1 MKYLRGFLMAW
12 GNFSAIPCPYQG
24 WHDDCRKAMLCMLPL
39 IGTLLGAI
47 CVAAW
52 ALLDWL
58 GLPALL
64 SGVFLMALYFC
75 CSGFIHLDGFMDC
88 SDAILSRRPA
98 LSQRQRI
105 LKDSAVGAFAVIAV
119 GLMFMVFA
127 ASMVTLSEEFSF
139 RRAGMLV
146 IIMTVSRGLAA
157 DCIARKPVMQSSQY
171 ADLADSEAGLVSLAE
186 KARLAERNFRP
197 LEGLVLTAMTIWPIL
212 VIPAVTGYGN
222 APFRYVAYYIMVVLT
237 MLIGESAAGAY
248 ARRQLGGMS
257 GDVAGYMIVSGELFG
272 MMAAAMAASYLGI

>member
-12 GNFSAIPCPYQG
+12 GNFSAIPCPYKS

-39 IGTLLGAI
+39 IGTLLGVI

-52 ALLDWL
+52 AFMNWL
-58 GLPALL
+58 KLPALL
-64 SGVFLMALYFC
+64 SGVLVTALYFC

-98 LSQRQRI
+98 LSQRQQI
-105 LKDSAVGAFAVIAV
+105 LKDPAVGAFAVIAV
-119 GLMFMVFA
+119 VLMFLVFA
-127 ASMVTLSEEFSF
+127 ASMVTLMADFSF
-139 RRAGMLV
+139 RRAGIV
-146 IIMTVSRGLAA
+146 ILILTVSRGLAA

-171 ADLADSEAGLVSLAE
+171 ADLADADAGHIDLAE
-186 KARLAERNFRP
+186 KAKPSERAFKPWESLILA
-197 LEGLVLTAMTIWPIL
+197 VITVWPVL
-212 VIPAVTGYGN
+212 VIPAVIDYAD
-222 APFRYVAYYIMVVLT
+222 APFRYVAYCMAAVLLV
-237 MLIGESAAGAY
+237 LIGESAIGAY

-272 MMAAAMAASYLGI
+272 MMAAAVAASCLGI